1 MSAGQKSTG
10 VCLVCGKTS
19 ILRCSACAQK
29 SKIDLYFCSAE
40 HQKLI
45 WPFHRLVCGDRS
57 HPFKLPPFSKEE
69 AKVTFARTVD
79 LPESAQDA
87 GHQIYLQR
95 LMKIDQYSRDE
106 LKDRIDSLIGVE
118 TPMLD
123 HRYPTRSLKGAV
135 LALRG
140 IRLLNSSWHSDVPAK
155 SASLGFLET
164 FYAFYNQLTAA
175 GHDVADDSRWYSEY
189 CHRVSV
195 QLALMHLVTSA
206 TKEHG
211 GGDRDHQKV
220 DDKLVEAR
228 EANMVAMRHFLE
240 KMVNDPRFG
249 AFAQS
254 GIRAADKTL
263 EMLRQLYGRKVA

>member
-1 MSAGQKSTG
+1 
-10 VCLVCGKTS
+10 
-19 ILRCSACAQK
+19 
-29 SKIDLYFCSAE
+29 
-40 HQKLI
+40 
-45 WPFHRLVCGDRS
+45 
-57 HPFKLPPFSKEE
+57 
-69 AKVTFARTVD
+69 
-79 LPESAQDA
+79 
-87 GHQIYLQR
+87 
-95 LMKIDQYSRDE
+95 MKIDQYSRDE
-106 LKDRIDSLIGVE
+106 LKVRRVCRVVLKPEKSPEPCQQWGIDRRLLYRQDRIDSLIGVE

-135 LALRG
+135 LALCG

-155 SASLGFLET
+155 SPSLGFLET

-175 GHDVADDSRWYSEY
+175 GHDVADDSRWYSEN

-249 AFAQS
+249 AFALS

>member
-1 MSAGQKSTG
+1 MRTASERIEAGSREPGLPATCSTELRDSLFTRLNLDSATG
-10 VCLVCGKTS
+10 FAGDT
-19 ILRCSACAQK
+19 AQ
-29 SKIDLYFCSAE
+29 
-40 HQKLI
+40 I
-45 WPFHRLVCGDRS
+45 WPFHRLVCGARS
-57 HPFKLPPFSKEE
+57 HPFKLPKEK

-95 LMKIDQYSRDE
+95 LMRIDQYSRDE
-106 LKDRIDSLIGVE
+106 LEDRIDSLIGVE
-118 TPMLD
+118 TPMLE
-123 HRYPTRSLKGAV
+123 HRYPDPEPQR
-135 LALRG
+135 RC
-140 IRLLNSSWHSDVPAK
+140 VPAK
-155 SASLGFLET
+155 SPSLGFLET
-164 FYAFYNQLTAA
+164 FYASYNQLTAA

-195 QLALMHLVTSA
+195 QLALMLLVTSA

-211 GGDRDHQKV
+211 GGDRDHQNV

-228 EANMVAMRHFLE
+228 EANMVPMRHFLE
-240 KMVNDPRFG
+240 KMVNDPRLG

-254 GIRAADKTL
+254 GIRAAEKTL